1 MAQRIIRTK
10 HKKESGLPSKSE
22 LLDFIR
28 SSSGKVGKREVAQAF
43 GIKGPAKIA
52 LKSML
57 KELARDGEVE
67 RSSNRRYA
75 PRGGLPDVVMVEV
88 TGIDRGEGEALAR
101 PLDWSEEGHPPT
113 IRIRGEGRGGVA
125 LEVGDRALVRIER
138 REHGAHI
145 ARVMRR
151 IEGAPEKVLGVYNR
165 GPDGSGRL
173 MPTEKKLRI
182 EFVIAPGNAGDARPG
197 ELVLAEVLPGRR
209 LGLPQAR
216 IVERLGDIA
225 NPKAASLIA
234 IHTHDIP
241 VEFSEA
247 ALTQTKRAR
256 PAPMDKR
263 EDLRALPL
271 VTIDGEDARDFDDAV
286 FAEPDDDPKNPGG
299 FHLIVAIA
307 DVAWY
312 VRPGDALDR
321 AAQVR
326 GNSVYFPDR
335 VVPMLPER
343 LSNDLC
349 SLRPRE
355 DRPVLA
361 VHIWIDAHGNKRR
374 HRFLR
379 GMMHSAARL
388 TYDEAQAAADGVPG
402 KVPSE
407 LNTRVIGPL
416 FAAYRALSQA
426 RRARGT
432 LDLDLEELKVVLD
445 KNGKIEKIE
454 PRARYDSHRLIEE
467 FMIAANVCAA
477 ETLEELRVPCMYRV
491 HDQPSLEKI
500 DALRGVLSGLGFKL
514 AKGQVARPEQFMRV
528 LDWAAGKPFA
538 HLVSELVLRSQSMA
552 VYSPDNLGHF
562 GLALIRYAH
571 FTSPI
576 RRYADLLVHRALIAG
591 LKLGEGGL
599 FEGGAIDF
607 HGVAEHISAT
617 ERRAAQAE
625 RDARNR
631 YVAAYLSSRIGG
643 RFPGRVSGVAKF
655 GLFVALDN
663 IGADGLV
670 PVGSLAGDFY
680 RHDPERHR
688 LEGQRTGRAFTLGD
702 RVEVRLA
709 EANPVTGGLIFEL
722 IEGGHVAERERGP
735 RRGGQPQKQPPPPA
749 RSERRPARTPPP
761 IAPQAVLAF
770 RFARRIVLTSGA
782 SSRPAAITRKSSAT
796 GRSTKIAMLPW
807 RSRRDCR
814 NDASRIWPRAK
825 DRTSGAASNDALRSR
840 KPVTP
845 NATIMYTS
853 TTLLFRL

>member
-1 MAQRIIRTK
+1 M
-10 HKKESGLPSKSE
+10 EPGLPSKSE
-22 LLDFIR
+22 ILDFIR
-28 SSSGKVGKREVAQAF
+28 SSPGKVGKREVAQAF

-67 RSSNRRYA
+67 RSSGRRYA

-88 TGIDRGEGEALAR
+88 TGIDRDEGEALAR
-101 PLDWSEEGHPPT
+101 PLDWEAEEPPPP
-113 IRIRGEGRGGVA
+113 IRIRGEGRGSVA
-125 LEVGDRALVRIER
+125 LAVGDRALVRLDR
-138 REHGAHI
+138 SEHGAHI
-145 ARVMRR
+145 ARVLRR
-151 IEGAPEKVLGVYNR
+151 IEGAPEKILGVYNP
-165 GPDGSGRL
+165 GPNGGRL
-173 MPTEKKLRI
+173 MPTEKKLRT
-182 EFVIAPGNAGDARPG
+182 EFTIAPGNTGDARSG

-209 LGLPQAR
+209 MGLPSAR
-216 IVERLGDIA
+216 IVERLGDSA

-241 VEFSEA
+241 IEFSEA
-247 ALTQTKRAR
+247 ALAQAKRAR
-256 PAPMDKR
+256 PATMETR

-286 FAEPDDDPKNPGG
+286 FAEPDSDPKNPGG
-299 FHLIVAIA
+299 FHLLVAIA

-312 VRPGDALDR
+312 VRSDDALDR
-321 AAQVR
+321 AAQLR

-361 VHIWIDAHGNKRR
+361 VHIWIDAYGNKRR
-374 HRFLR
+374 HRFVR

-388 TYDEAQAAADGVPG
+388 TYDEAQAAEDGVAG

-407 LNTRVIGPL
+407 LKTRVVAPL

-454 PRARYDSHRLIEE
+454 PRARFDSHRLIEE

-477 ETLEELRVPCMYRV
+477 EMLEELRLPCMYRV
-491 HDQPSLEKI
+491 HDQPSPEKI
-500 DALRGVLSGLGFKL
+500 DALRDVLSGLGFKL
-514 AKGQVARPEQFMRV
+514 AKGQVARPSQFMRV

-538 HLVSELVLRSQSMA
+538 HLVSELVLRTQSMA

-562 GLALIRYAH
+562 GLALTRYAH

-599 FEGGAIDF
+599 FEGTGAVDF

-631 YVAAYLSSRIGG
+631 YVAAYLSNRIGG

-670 PVGSLAGDFY
+670 PVASLSDDFY
-680 RHDPERHR
+680 RHDPDRHR
-688 LEGQRTGRAFTLGD
+688 LEGQRTGRVFTLGD

-722 IEGGHVAERERGP
+722 LEGGTIDAQRDRRAPRRQGP
-735 RRGGQPQKQPPPPA
+735 RQRQFRPQGKA
-749 RSERRPARTPPP
+749 KHHRRKR
-761 IAPQAVLAF
+761 
-770 RFARRIVLTSGA
+770 
-782 SSRPAAITRKSSAT
+782 
-796 GRSTKIAMLPW
+796 
-807 RSRRDCR
+807 
-814 NDASRIWPRAK
+814 
-825 DRTSGAASNDALRSR
+825 
-840 KPVTP
+840 
-845 NATIMYTS
+845 
-853 TTLLFRL
+853 

>member
-1 MAQRIIRTK
+1 MARGGRTK
-10 HKKESGLPSKSE
+10 QKRSPGLPTKAE
-22 LLDFIR
+22 ILDFIR
-28 SSSGKVGKREVAQAF
+28 TSAGKVGKREVAQAF

-67 RSSNRRYA
+67 RSSSRRYA
-75 PRGGLPDVVMVEV
+75 PRDALPDVVMVEV
-88 TGIDRGEGEALAR
+88 TEIDRDEGEALAR
-101 PLDWSEEGHPPT
+101 PLDWSGAEPPPT
-113 IRIRGEGRGGVA
+113 IRIRGDRQGGTA
-125 LEVGDRALVRIER
+125 LETNDRALVRIER
-138 REHGAHI
+138 REHGARI
-145 ARVMRR
+145 ARLLRR
-151 IEGAPEKVLGVYNR
+151 IEGAPEKVLGVYVS
-165 GPDGSGRL
+165 GPGGGRL
-173 MPTEKKLRI
+173 MPTERKVRT
-182 EFVIAPGNAGDARPG
+182 EFTVAAGNVGDARPG
-197 ELVLAEVLPGRR
+197 ELVLAEILPGRR
-209 LGLPQAR
+209 MGLPQAR
-216 IVERLGDIA
+216 IVERLGDSA

-234 IHTHDIP
+234 IHAHDIP

-247 ALTQTKRAR
+247 ALTLAKRAR

-263 EDLRALPL
+263 EDLRPLPL

-286 FAEPDDDPKNPGG
+286 FAEPDDDPKNAGG

-321 AAQVR
+321 AAQLR

-361 VHIWIDAHGNKRR
+361 VHIWIDAHGAKRR
-374 HRFLR
+374 HRFVR

-388 TYDEAQAAADGVPG
+388 TYDEAQEAADGVPG
-402 KVPSE
+402 KVPSA
-407 LNTRVIGPL
+407 LKTRVIDPL

-445 KNGKIEKIE
+445 TQGKVEKIE
-454 PRARYDSHRLIEE
+454 PRQRYDSHRLIEE

-477 ETLEELRVPCMYRV
+477 EMLEELRLPCMYRV
-491 HDQPSLEKI
+491 HDQPSPEKT

-514 AKGQVARPEQFMRV
+514 AKGQVMRPAQFMRV
-528 LDWAAGKPFA
+528 LDWAGGKPFA
-538 HLVSELVLRSQSMA
+538 HLVSELVLRTQAMA

-562 GLALIRYAH
+562 GLALTRYAH

-591 LKLGEGGL
+591 LKLGEGSL
-599 FEGGAIDF
+599 YDGGAVDF

-625 RDARNR
+625 RDARSR
-631 YVAAYLSSRIGG
+631 YIAAYLRNRIGG

-655 GLFVALDN
+655 GLFVALDD

-670 PVGSLAGDFY
+670 PVASLADDFY

-709 EANPVTGGLIFEL
+709 EANPLTGGLIFEL
-722 IEGGHVAERERGP
+722 LEGGHVADRDERSGA
-735 RRGGQPQKQPPPPA
+735 RGG
-749 RSERRPARTPPP
+749 RSPKRRPAYGG
-761 IAPQAVLAF
+761 
-770 RFARRIVLTSGA
+770 RR
-782 SSRPAAITRKSSAT
+782 R
-796 GRSTKIAMLPW
+796 RS
-807 RSRRDCR
+807 
-814 NDASRIWPRAK
+814 
-825 DRTSGAASNDALRSR
+825 
-840 KPVTP
+840 
-845 NATIMYTS
+845 
-853 TTLLFRL
+853 

>member
-1 MAQRIIRTK
+1 MAQRTRTK
-10 HKKESGLPSKSE
+10 PKRNPGLPSKSE
-22 LLDFIR
+22 ILDFIR
-28 SSSGKVGKREVAQAF
+28 SSTGKVGKREVAQAF

-67 RSSNRRYA
+67 RSSGRRYA
-75 PRGGLPDVVMVEV
+75 PRGMVPDVVMVEV
-88 TGIDRGEGEALAR
+88 TGIDRDEGEALAR
-101 PLDWSEEGHPPT
+101 PLDWSGEDPPPS
-113 IRIRGEGRGGVA
+113 IRIRGERNGSAA
-125 LEVGDRALVRIER
+125 LETGDRALVRIER
-138 REHGAHI
+138 REHGTHI
-145 ARVMRR
+145 ARVLRR
-151 IEGAPEKVLGVYNR
+151 IEGAPEKVLGVYNS
-165 GPDGSGRL
+165 GPGGGRL
-173 MPTEKKLRI
+173 MPTEKKIRT

-209 LGLPQAR
+209 MGLPQAR
-216 IVERLGDIA
+216 IVESLGDSA

-247 ALTQTKRAR
+247 ALTQAKRAR
-256 PAPMDKR
+256 PAPMDAR
-263 EDLRALPL
+263 EDLRPLPL

-321 AAQVR
+321 GAQLR

-361 VHIWIDAHGNKRR
+361 VHMWIDAHGNKRR
-374 HRFLR
+374 HRFVR

-388 TYDEAQAAADGVPG
+388 TYDEAQEAADGVAG

-407 LNTRVIGPL
+407 LKTRVIDPL
-416 FAAYRALSQA
+416 FAAYHALSQA

-445 KNGKIEKIE
+445 KNGKVEKIE
-454 PRARYDSHRLIEE
+454 PRPRYDSHRLIEE

-491 HDQPSLEKI
+491 HDQPSPEKI

-514 AKGQVARPEQFMRV
+514 AKGQVARPAQFMRV
-528 LDWAAGKPFA
+528 LDWAAGKPFS
-538 HLVSELVLRSQSMA
+538 HLVSELVLRTQSMA

-562 GLALIRYAH
+562 GLALTRYAH

-591 LKLGEGGL
+591 LKLGDGGL
-599 FEGGAIDF
+599 YEGGAVDF
-607 HGVAEHISAT
+607 HGVAEHISST

-631 YVAAYLSSRIGG
+631 YIAAYLSNRIGG

-670 PVGSLAGDFY
+670 PVASLADDFY
-680 RHDPERHR
+680 RHDPDRHR

-722 IEGGHVAERERGP
+722 MEGGHVAERGP
-735 RRGGQPQKQPPPPA
+735 RRGGQPQ
-749 RSERRPARTPPP
+749 RSHRPQRGPKGVPRGRR
-761 IAPQAVLAF
+761 
-770 RFARRIVLTSGA
+770 RR
-782 SSRPAAITRKSSAT
+782 
-796 GRSTKIAMLPW
+796 
-807 RSRRDCR
+807 
-814 NDASRIWPRAK
+814 
-825 DRTSGAASNDALRSR
+825 
-840 KPVTP
+840 
-845 NATIMYTS
+845 
-853 TTLLFRL
+853 